1 MKQTGILFRYKSK
14 CSVCDVLHN
23 IMKNVFRIEKIVS
36 HKPDIEILYRYNNM
50 GYTGGV
56 FRERI
61 ERESQ
66 M

>member
-1 MKQTGILFRYKSK
+1 MRRILY
-14 CSVCDVLHN
+14 N

-50 GYTGGV
+50 GYNTGGV
-56 FRERI
+56 FRERM

-66 M
+66 T